1 MFVRRSVGVCALA
14 IGIPAAA
21 LAQGFE
27 YAAGTG
33 QYRVTQVTK
42 VAQEVMGQKNEFETS
57 TNQLVSVAI
66 ARPKRDTLAM
76 TVTIDSLTQ
85 TSPMGAQ
92 PGIEKLVGLKAN
104 AKLSPS
110 GTVFSVQ
117 ASDTTIEGAVGVA
130 DNMGKFLPRI
140 RARLATGASWA
151 DTATGKVKQGGLDVE
166 RKTISRFQVLGDTTV
181 GGEKSW
187 KLSRDDS
194 TSMSGSGMSQGQAL
208 TMEGRSVGKGTI
220 VLSQK
225 GTFMAAEG
233 GEQANIKLVLS
244 ANGMEISVQQN
255 ATTKVEKVK

>member
-1 MFVRRSVGVCALA
+1 MFGRRSVGGCALA
-14 IGIPAAA
+14 MALPSAA

-57 TNQLVSVAI
+57 TKQLVSVAI

-76 TVTIDSLTQ
+76 TVVLDSLSQ
-85 TSPMGAQ
+85 TSPMGPQ

-104 AKLSPS
+104 AKLSPT

-117 ASDTTIEGAVGVA
+117 ASDTTIEGAISIA

-140 RARLATGASWA
+140 RARLVPGASWA

-194 TSMSGSGMSQGQAL
+194 TSMTGSGVSQGQAM

-225 GTFMAAEG
+225 GTFLGAEG
-233 GEQANIKLVLS
+233 GENLNIKLVLS
-244 ANGMEISVQQN
+244 MNGMEINVQQN
-255 ATTKVEKVK
+255 AMTKVEKVK